1 MDAYGRGLSVSQFG
15 KSASLRGPKYEI
27 EGIGKVSNNSVGRY
41 GIEGWMDGWP
51 WCRSVGRPH
60 EIEGRSRDAAAA
72 STSDEGGKPFLTYL
86 TFIIHAPCSGETR
99 GGKRA
104 ELFHCRRCA
113 SLCARDLACRKRRVS
128 PSFLR
133 MRGER
138 HECQSDVK
146 ASQFN
151 SGLRP

>member
-1 MDAYGRGLSVSQFG
+1 MDAYDHEASVRRRRISRC
-15 KSASLRGPKYEI
+15 SKY

-41 GIEGWMDGWP
+41 GIEGWMDGWMALV
-51 WCRSVGRPH
+51 SF
-60 EIEGRSRDAAAA
+60 GRSGGRMKLKVGHA
-72 STSDEGGKPFLTYL
+72 TQLPPLKRGKPFLTYL

-104 ELFHCRRCA
+104 ELFHCRRSA
-113 SLCARDLACRKRRVS
+113 SPLCHDLACRKRRAS

-133 MRGER
+133 MRRER